1 MNIKIDKNY
10 SLKSDARNVMLVE
23 NKTIKEGDN
32 KGNPTEITLGYYG
45 TIEGALKGYL
55 RLKIN
60 LSDAT
65 TIKGLLQ
72 DIESIK
78 KTIENTLEGK

>member
-23 NKTIKEGDN
+23 NKVIQEGDN

-65 TIKGLLQ
+65 TIEGLLKEIKK
-72 DIESIK
+72 IE
-78 KTIENTLEGK
+78 KTIENILEGN

>member
-23 NKTIKEGDN
+23 NKVIQEGDN

-65 TIKGLLQ
+65 TIEGLLKE
-72 DIESIK
+72 IESIK
-78 KTIENTLEGK
+78 KTIENTLEGN